1 MLNKYLPLVNT
12 LRNDDRMI
20 ETFTKLNSMYVCI
33 NNLTKKS
40 MKKILMSE
48 IEFSAL
54 KKWRRMKCVSL

>member
-40 MKKILMSE
+40 MKIILMSE